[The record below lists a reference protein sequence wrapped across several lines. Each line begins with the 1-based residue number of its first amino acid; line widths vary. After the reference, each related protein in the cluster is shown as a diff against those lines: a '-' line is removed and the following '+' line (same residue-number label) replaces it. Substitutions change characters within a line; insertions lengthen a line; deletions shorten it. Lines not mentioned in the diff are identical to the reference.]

1 MHFRNEKRYI
11 IGGFKLEGNRKAP
24 SNGFYNIKVSEL
36 FKTKPINNITF

>member
-1 MHFRNEKRYI
+1 MHFSNEKRYI
-11 IGGFKLEGNRKAP
+11 IGGFQLEGNRKAP